1 MESPQAYEKVPIYRK
16 SRDILRDS
24 HKIKARM
31 NKAFKHSLGARM
43 VDNAMV
49 LVEAV
54 FNAYEERDDLEA
66 KLRHILSI
74 KKLNHRMLVLYR
86 VANEVQMVTRED
98 YGTQIKAIV
107 HIIKQCSGWIKKTAQ
122 QVDAQG
128 GDSQKIISDANR
140 VVA

>member
-1 MESPQAYEKVPIYRK
+1 MENPQAYEKVPIYRK
-16 SRDILRDS
+16 SRDVLRDAS
-24 HKIKARM
+24 KVQAQM
-31 NKAFKHSLGARM
+31 NRAFKHSLGDRL
-43 VDNAMV
+43 VDNAMR

-54 FNAYEERDDLEA
+54 FNAYEERDDIEV
-66 KLRHILSI
+66 KLRSI
-74 KKLNHRMLVLYR
+74 VIIKRFNHRMLMLYR
-86 VANEVQMVTRED
+86 TANEVQMVTRSD
-98 YGTQIKAIV
+98 YSDQIKAIV